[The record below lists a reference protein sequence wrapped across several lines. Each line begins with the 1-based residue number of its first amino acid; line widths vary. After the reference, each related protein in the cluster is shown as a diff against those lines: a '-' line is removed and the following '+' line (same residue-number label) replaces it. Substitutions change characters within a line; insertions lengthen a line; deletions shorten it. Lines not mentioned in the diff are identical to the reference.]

1 MIYQSEGSSPL
12 SLSTSTPS
20 VSLASLAPFTSY
32 QVRVLA
38 CNLAESG
45 AELCA
50 DFEDISNLAV
60 IKLRT
65 AVGRPERPPSPQVSF
80 INSSMATIK
89 WNSDFALGAAEASYW
104 NVSIERVEEE
114 NLTATG
120 LREVMFRKVNIQF
133 STPRDSLSCVFRL
146 PECQTNSPWT

>member
-1 MIYQSEGSSPL
+1 MFYQSEGSSPL
-12 SLSTSTPS
+12 SLSTSSPS
-20 VSLASLAPFTSY
+20 VSLTSLAPFTSY
-32 QVRVLA
+32 QVTVLA
-38 CNLAESG
+38 CNLAQSG

-50 DFEDISNLAV
+50 DSKDLSSLAV

-65 AVGRPERPPSPQVSF
+65 AVGRPEMPPSPQVSF

-104 NVSIERVEEE
+104 NVSIEMVEEE

-120 LREVMFRKVNIQF
+120 PRDVMFRKVNTQLNI
-133 STPRDSLSCVFRL
+133 SRPSLISISRL
-146 PECQTNSPWT
+146 SGLQTNCPWT